1 MGAKREGTICVVS
14 DYVREV
20 QSNDYIRTPI
30 VLWSGAMTTSLRTW
44 PHNPRIG
51 FLLLSGGHDNQRSLP
66 NADVIASWEDNI
78 AQRGFRHIRTNAIA
92 SGAAQQLREL
102 GYTSAQELCVLQVN
116 TYLAPVPP
124 VAHDLR
130 PKRVLFSRSRI
141 GRDNR
146 ITQQLVQLDC
156 AAFGVEWGLDH
167 IALREALRATT
178 TSEIFVV
185 RRHTIEGF
193 ILVGAADNRGY
204 IQRLAVAPQHQ
215 RSGIAATLL
224 STALAWLRTRQCEET
239 IVNTEFT
246 NTAALN
252 LYRKFGFAELPYHL
266 TVMEKQVGN

>member
-1 MGAKREGTICVVS
+1 MGAKREGTMCVVS

-20 QSNDYIRTPI
+20 HSDDHIRTPI
-30 VLWSGAMTTSLRTW
+30 VLWSGAMTASLRTW

-51 FLLLSGGHDNQRSLP
+51 FLLLSGGHDNERSLP
-66 NADVIASWEDNI
+66 PGDVISSWEHNI
-78 AQRGFRHIRTNAIA
+78 TQRGFRHIRTNAVA
-92 SGAAQQLREL
+92 PTVAQELRGH
-102 GYTSAQELCVLQVN
+102 GYTTAQELCVLQVN

-124 VAHDLR
+124 VADDLR
-130 PKRVLFSRSRI
+130 PKKLKFARTRV

-167 IALREALRATT
+167 IALREAMRATT
-178 TSEIFVV
+178 TSEIFMVH
-185 RRHTIEGF
+185 RREMEGF

-215 RSGIAATLL
+215 RSGIASTLL

-252 LYRKFGFAELPYHL
+252 LYRKFGFTELPYHL
-266 TVMEKQVGN
+266 SVMEKQVNP